1 MLQARRRAV
10 AAVTRTGVAEA
21 PGDIPKRLH
30 DRGLRVAEE
39 VPSDRL
45 EIAGPPPGSFLNAAG
60 TASAVSAVPPAEVMN
75 LRRLNSI
82 VIEISNL
89 EAAASLASATPIWLH
104 ADA

>member
-1 MLQARRRAV
+1 
-10 AAVTRTGVAEA
+10 
-21 PGDIPKRLH
+21 
-30 DRGLRVAEE
+30 
-39 VPSDRL
+39 
-45 EIAGPPPGSFLNAAG
+45 
-60 TASAVSAVPPAEVMN
+60 MN